1 MWPPAS
7 KMAPQGSLPLGLT
20 SPVSPPVLNQ
30 SGCVINKS
38 EPNRCTSLLRLG
50 YREVVVSIL
59 GSPACFSELHTLGEA
74 SCHDTNYSMERPTW
88 WGAEI
93 SCQQPREWTWK
104 AILQPSQV
112 FRLLQPQH
120 VSWLQPQRES
130 DPESPSW
137 VTPRFLTLRN
147 SEFIK
152 VCCLKLPSLGVHT

>member
-1 MWPPAS
+1 MVVGDS
-7 KMAPQGSLPLGLT
+7 PQWNQRYGCGHQLPRWLPKDPCLWDLT

-30 SGCVINKS
+30 SGCVINKT
-38 EPNRCTSLLRLG
+38 EPNRCTLLLRLG

-59 GSPACFSELHTLGEA
+59 GSPACFSELHTLWEA

-130 DPESPSW
+130 DPESPS
-137 VTPRFLTLRN
+137 
-147 SEFIK
+147 
-152 VCCLKLPSLGVHT
+152 